1 MTRSSGI
8 SDLVPLDPELERTIT
23 RLRRQQRQ
31 MENDRDFVLPDGVE
45 GNVDSTFAQYNTPK
59 HTELLAGIRLL
70 AIDMSSFE
78 LNPSTIQM
86 LGSNAFRGSPNEDP
100 NAHLTR
106 FKMMCRSIKRDNR
119 VTEDTL
125 RLIAFP
131 WNLLDAALEWCYDL
145 IPDSI
150 HTWEQLEVQFMSKNF
165 PAHRTQA
172 ALSGIHSFKQDHGE
186 SLYDAWKRYK
196 GYQKSCPHHG
206 LDKNYLINT
215 FFRGLRMDT
224 KTLIRAS
231 SGRSIQNKSFAELEE
246 HIEMMAQ
253 EEDAPNEYSRDL
265 PRKGNDQTIQMVL
278 EQLAVLN
285 AKLEDSTR
293 SSRTEHSM
301 PTQEE
306 LGMYTLDERIEVFAE
321 SREDESGISSSVRKH
336 RGSFQE
342 HRQQIAQLASA
353 IQRPSGS
360 LPGNSETNPRAH
372 VNAIT
377 LKSGKQVDSGDPPM
391 VEQGDSSRT
400 IVLDT
405 TDDTPEPAY
414 IPPPPRPPP
423 VPFPSR
429 LRKHNED
436 SQFAKFV
443 EMLKKLEYFKDILTK
458 KRVAEKETMALAA
471 ECSALI
477 QHELPLKRSDPGS
490 FSIPCKLGNVSI
502 DRALCDL
509 GAGVSL
515 LPSSIFKKLNV
526 GELKPTR
533 MTLRLADRSI
543 KYPTG
548 ILEDVPLKVG
558 NFYIPV
564 DFVVLD
570 MDEDSK
576 VPIILGRPFLNTADA
591 VIHVRAGTLTM
602 KIGDETVEFTMD
614 KNLKQPSSTE
624 SACFINT
631 LDNSAQKYEPIV
643 SG

>member
-1 MTRSSGI
+1 MTRNSEI
-8 SDLVPLDPELERTIT
+8 SDVVPLDSELERTIT

-31 MENDRDFVLPDGVE
+31 MENNRDFALPDGVE
-45 GNVDSTFAQYNTPK
+45 GNADSTFAQYNTPK
-59 HTELLAGIRLL
+59 HTELLAGIRLPS
-70 AIDMSSFE
+70 IDMSGFE
-78 LNPSTIQM
+78 LNPTTIQM
-86 LGSNAFRGSPNEDP
+86 LGNNAFRGRPNEDP

-131 WNLLDAALEWCYDL
+131 WTLLDAALEWCYDL

-172 ALSGIHSFKQDHGE
+172 ALSGIHSFKQPSTPGNRSWE
-186 SLYDAWKRYK
+186 SLYEAWKRYK

-231 SGRSIQNKSFAELEE
+231 CGGSIQNKSFAELEE

-265 PRKGNDQTIQMVL
+265 PRKGNDQTIHMVL

-293 SSRTEHSM
+293 SSRTEHST

-306 LGMYTLDERIEVFAE
+306 LGMYALDERIEGVNYVANNPYSNTYNSGWKNHPNLSYKSNSVENPASNNFRVSDNSNQRIPPGFAFQ
-321 SREDESGISSSVRKH
+321 SRGPNQTSNYRAPGQSNNNV
-336 RGSFQE
+336 
-342 HRQQIAQLASA
+342 AS
-353 IQRPSGS
+353 
-360 LPGNSETNPRAH
+360 PGNSETNPRAH

-377 LKSGKQVDSGDPPM
+377 LRSGKQFLQSQEKTNQEFAQFASIEAHFKNIDNQITQLASAIQRPSGSLSGNSETNPRAHVNAITLRSGKQVDSGDPPM

-400 IVLDT
+400 TVLDT
-405 TDDTPEPAY
+405 ADDTPEPAY
-414 IPPPPRPPP
+414 VPPPPRPPP

-443 EMLKKLEYFKDILTK
+443 EMLKQLEVTMPFTDAILQIPSYTKYLKDILTK
-458 KRVAEKETMALAA
+458 KRVTKKETVALTA
-471 ECSALI
+471 ECNALI
-477 QHELPLKRSDPGS
+477 RHELPLKWSDPGS
-490 FSIPCKLGNVSI
+490 F
-502 DRALCDL
+502 
-509 GAGVSL
+509 
-515 LPSSIFKKLNV
+515 
-526 GELKPTR
+526 
-533 MTLRLADRSI
+533 
-543 KYPTG
+543 
-548 ILEDVPLKVG
+548 
-558 NFYIPV
+558 
-564 DFVVLD
+564 
-570 MDEDSK
+570 
-576 VPIILGRPFLNTADA
+576 
-591 VIHVRAGTLTM
+591 
-602 KIGDETVEFTMD
+602 
-614 KNLKQPSSTE
+614 
-624 SACFINT
+624 
-631 LDNSAQKYEPIV
+631 
-643 SG
+643 